1 MSCRCEFASGT
12 DACEAR
18 NPAKPTKRTG
28 RCGIPVAA
36 EPEAMVEHASDA
48 QADSARA
55 PRLERG
61 ERLNAFLD
69 AVVARINGIAEA
81 ATLEQGK
88 ILAEARAA
96 TLKGCAEGRF
106 TAAQRRAA
114 VGGALAQRD
123 QAARTKGYHAGQR
136 HGRRHADGAASQPR
150 PSAGCLRRD
159 RQGHCGAAVPQ
170 AGGRAPDG
178 GHPYRPASGMRSA
191 NASQGRRKSSA
202 PFFRL
207 SSTTASTRRSRC

>member
-1 MSCRCEFASGT
+1 MAGKTSVAALVRECVEKEFPRLTRSCAGRAAAARNLIPALLEPGGKNVATLSGT
-12 DACEAR
+12 DNLDRAS
-18 NPAKPTKRTG
+18 G
-28 RCGIPVAA
+28 LVFGAA
-36 EPEAMVEHASDA
+36 FHAS
-48 QADSARA
+48 
-55 PRLERG
+55 
-61 ERLNAFLD
+61 
-69 AVVARINGIAEA
+69 
-81 ATLEQGK
+81 
-88 ILAEARAA
+88 
-96 TLKGCAEGRF
+96 
-106 TAAQRRAA
+106 AQRRAA

-123 QAARTKGYHAGQR
+123 QAARTKGYQAGQR

>member
-36 EPEAMVEHASDA
+36 EPEAMVERASDA

-61 ERLNAFLD
+61 ERLNASLD

-88 ILAEARAA
+88 VLAEARAA
-96 TLKGCAEGRF
+96 TFKGCAEGRF
-106 TAAQRRAA
+106 TA
-114 VGGALAQRD
+114 GE
-123 QAARTKGYHAGQR
+123 AARIKGAGI
-136 HGRRHADGAASQPR
+136 
-150 PSAGCLRRD
+150 
-159 RQGHCGAAVPQ
+159 
-170 AGGRAPDG
+170 
-178 GHPYRPASGMRSA
+178 ASGRPGVS
-191 NASQGRRKSSA
+191 K
-202 PFFRL
+202 
-207 SSTTASTRRSRC
+207 